1 MRKRTAARPVLES
14 MEDRLVLSGAG
25 ALDPTAQLRSALT
38 ALFAAH
44 HSRAASAH
52 HSRSEVPGQQHHT
65 TKTVHAVHHQS
76 STSHHSSTSSGSG
89 SLSNFFK
96 SVFPGL

>member
-1 MRKRTAARPVLES
+1 MRKRKAARPVLES

-25 ALDPTAQLRSALT
+25 ALDPTAELRSAFT

-52 HSRSEVPGQQHHT
+52 HSKIEVHGQHQHP
-65 TKTVHAVHHQS
+65 TKATHAAQ
-76 STSHHSSTSSGSG
+76 HHSSTSSSSTN
-89 SLSNFFK
+89 SLSSFLK